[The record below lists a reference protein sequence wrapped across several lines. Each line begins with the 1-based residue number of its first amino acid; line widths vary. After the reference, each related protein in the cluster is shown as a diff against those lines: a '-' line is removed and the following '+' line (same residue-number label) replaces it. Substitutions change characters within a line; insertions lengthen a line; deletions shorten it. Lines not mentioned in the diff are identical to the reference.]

1 MASIFDELF
10 GGVEAMKKQPI
21 ASTRKAPQASCKA
34 VKPFKTEAE
43 KLAWWNSLS
52 KDAQEIYQLSQ
63 KLRRVL

>member
-1 MASIFDELF
+1 MASIFDQLF
-10 GGVEAMKKQPI
+10 GGLDAMKKPTST
-21 ASTRKAPQASCKA
+21 STRKAPRAACKA
-34 VKPFKTEAE
+34 PKPFKSEAE

>member
-1 MASIFDELF
+1 
-10 GGVEAMKKQPI
+10 MKTAKPVKP
-21 ASTRKAPQASCKA
+21 ARKAPRASCKA
-34 VKPFKTEAE
+34 AKPFKSEAE